1 VLRVSVCPG
10 SPGVFLPVL
19 LHRLIGTRSVSVGN
33 HPSHDTG
40 RYRYAERI
48 CGGGFRGYS
57 CFGLRGSG
65 AFSPVPVPVGVFLVS
80 PRRKTLLM
88 VMLSSSTRC
97 LQMPL
102 WPFLAAAA
110 ALFGTFSG
118 PQHLTQESHPET
130 GQRSAR
136 ARRHV
141 PPGRTRA
148 RPRAGAPRPSL
159 TAVAPPIRAGTGA
172 VRAVD
177 ARRRA
182 SMVHQM
188 ASATMAAPEPSIH
201 SAASAPTALTAAL
214 GRHPHHSLLVHH
226 QFRPLLPRHRI
237 LHWFQAV

>member
-1 VLRVSVCPG
+1 MCVNVYVNTTDATTGAACAPCRVCLCGPG

-19 LHRLIGTRSVSVGN
+19 LHRLIGTRSVSVWKGLRGN
-33 HPSHDTG
+33 
-40 RYRYAERI
+40 
-48 CGGGFRGYS
+48 S
-57 CFGLRGSG
+57 CTGLRGS
-65 AFSPVPVPVGVFLVS
+65 PVPFYRYSTGETPSASCRHVRTQHVC
-80 PRRKTLLM
+80 RKTLLM

-130 GQRSAR
+130 GRRSAR

-141 PPGRTRA
+141 PPGTRA

-159 TAVAPPIRAGTGA
+159 TAVAPPVRAGTGT
-172 VRAVD
+172 VRALD

-201 SAASAPTALTAAL
+201 SAASALTALTAAH
-214 GRHPHHSLLVHH
+214 GR
-226 QFRPLLPRHRI
+226 QFI
-237 LHWFQAV
+237 